1 MREIILISAFVH
13 LVWIHE
19 MFEPGLQTGGFH
31 LFVDVFKFSLG
42 IKSSDLVVRKSEIGE
57 GLGEEE

>member
-1 MREIILISAFVH
+1 MREIVLISAFVH

-19 MFEPGLQTGGFH
+19 MFEPALQTGGFH
-31 LFVDVFKFSLG
+31 LLGDIVKLFLG
-42 IKSSDLVVRKSEIGE
+42 IRSSDLLVRKSEIGE